1 MKSIWEEN
9 SCRKTF
15 GRLEGDIK
23 ISVLIVGG
31 GIAGLLTAY
40 MLKKAGWSVRLLRLT
55 EFVEVRPATLRQ
67 KSPFSTGWFTIKL
80 SVNSAPRQRGCT
92 LKHSRLHLRFL
103 RKCAKKYPVTSAV
116 KKHPTPTVGG
126 ERYRN
131 PYKFPD
137 PYRTALSPFRLCSQ
151 IQQGGTFLGLALPR
165 LAVYRRWKTDR
176 KPRNRW

>member
-67 KSPFSTGWFTIKL
+67 KSPFSTG
-80 SVNSAPRQRGCT
+80 
-92 LKHSRLHLRFL
+92 
-103 RKCAKKYPVTSAV
+103 
-116 KKHPTPTVGG
+116 
-126 ERYRN
+126 
-131 PYKFPD
+131 
-137 PYRTALSPFRLCSQ
+137 
-151 IQQGGTFLGLALPR
+151 
-165 LAVYRRWKTDR
+165 
-176 KPRNRW
+176 